1 MRILHR
7 VRTWSR
13 MTIWG
18 DRVSRTPDTHCFC
31 LTRCLLQLFLQFD
44 GPATILV
51 QSRGPRLN
59 DVLSGREVNEI
70 ADTPRGVTS
79 PARQSPKSER
89 KEAEEAVKSVPEIS
103 RSVEDLTQEIKGISQ
118 SVAKIRKDGK
128 VEIEEVGRTKEV

>member
-1 MRILHR
+1 MPYQILKR
-7 VRTWSR
+7 FFL
-13 MTIWG
+13 M
-18 DRVSRTPDTHCFC
+18 
-31 LTRCLLQLFLQFD
+31 LALQLFLQFD

-70 ADTPRGVTS
+70 ADTPRGITS
-79 PARQSPKSER
+79 PAGQSAKSEER
-89 KEAEEAVKSVPEIS
+89 KGAEEAVKSVPEIS

-128 VEIEEVGRTKEV
+128 IEIEEVGRTKDV